1 MIEIWTLQL
10 MWLEKWLSYRSPEIL
25 ALVPRVHFVFEGGR
39 RYRVVQ
45 SLYDLVVD
53 CPRLPESVLRF
64 KYIFKLTTKGG
75 ISLQDVPGSFSTTPL
90 TPFSSTYDFEVYFR
104 LSSVITS
111 NCRKSSHCMR
121 PFGDVDP
128 AENVEPDPTLALIGK
143 DSFDVILILLCAVF

>member
-1 MIEIWTLQL
+1 MTLSALRTVALRHIYLIWLSVISALKQPRGRYGASCVIIFAFYHYLSGYLDTVIEIWTLQL

-90 TPFSSTYDFEVYFR
+90 TPFSST
-104 LSSVITS
+104 
-111 NCRKSSHCMR
+111 
-121 PFGDVDP
+121 
-128 AENVEPDPTLALIGK
+128 
-143 DSFDVILILLCAVF
+143 